1 MVLHLGGVILKDK
14 WTLGPKFREYV
25 LLNFR
30 MVRLQLFM
38 AAILSLTDV
47 TLWVAGLFLG
57 TALARLYST
66 TLYHQQASLYQSVP
80 VSAFETVLTKIS
92 LGSAGVVFPIA
103 FYLKN
108 WSLLQTLQHIMLAV
122 LICGIVLF
130 GVAVGNRMRGNR
142 EKKPNAATAIFAIAG
157 MVLAVLGIRWILQ
170 QIQFADPAVQQWVGL
185 VLSMLG
191 AAGMFWANVYALE
204 RWYSI

>member
-1 MVLHLGGVILKDK
+1 MKDK
-14 WTLGPKFREYV
+14 WTLGPKFREYF
-25 LLNFR
+25 LLNLC
-30 MVRLQLFM
+30 MVRLQLLGT
-38 AAILSLTDV
+38 AVLSLTAV
-47 TLWVAGLFLG
+47 TRPLAFL
-57 TALARLYST
+57 LLPSILVKLYST

-80 VSAFETVLTKIS
+80 VSAFEIVLTKIS
-92 LGSAGVVFPIA
+92 LGSIGAVFPIA

-108 WSLLQTLQHIMLAV
+108 WSLLQTLQNIVLAV

-142 EKKPNAATAIFAIAG
+142 EKKPNAATAVFAIAG

-191 AAGMFWANVYALE
+191 AAGMFRANVYALE